1 MTELL
6 LSSNPIVNSICNSL
20 LRHTNDVIFILANYK
35 ESVNCSSRALN
46 SNSNVYS
53 REIIVEALNV
63 LKRNSIS
70 YSLHRVNSDM
80 KFLKSTNL
88 MIKINRI

>member
-46 SNSNVYS
+46 SNSYS